1 MIGVAIVL
9 LASFFFCFQNVIVR
23 ILFTEQTILGIW
35 QTGGFVP
42 PSLNHSLL
50 LLLLRMVWVMPLM
63 TVIAQRLYPQ
73 TWSEIHLLGQ
83 PSHRR
88 ILKSAL
94 GCGFLMF
101 LYLVLLYISI
111 SLIPTGIAITLFF
124 TYPVFTALIAWGIL
138 GEKPS
143 ALRWLVIG
151 LVLVGSV
158 LSTPYST
165 DTLTLQTAIGV
176 IMGIA
181 SGLSYAFYTVFA
193 QQTLRHLHPVPFTW
207 ISFGSTLVLSVF
219 SLLIWQIKA
228 ANFFWSALIIG
239 SLLSALFTFVGHL
252 LTNWGIQLIGASR
265 TAIIGATN
273 PALTTLLAGVTI
285 HEVLNGVQIL
295 GIILVT
301 FSVAL
306 LNSDRGRSP
315 SLKDSP

>member
-1 MIGVAIVL
+1 
-9 LASFFFCFQNVIVR
+9 
-23 ILFTEQTILGIW
+23 
-35 QTGGFVP
+35 
-42 PSLNHSLL
+42 
-50 LLLLRMVWVMPLM
+50 MVWVMPLM

-73 TWSEIHLLGQ
+73 TWSEIRLLGQ
-83 PSHRR
+83 KNYRG
-88 ILKSAL
+88 ILRSAL

-151 LVLVGSV
+151 LILVGSV

-207 ISFGSTLVLSVF
+207 ISFGSTLILSVF

-265 TAIIGATN
+265 TAII
-273 PALTTLLAGVTI
+273 
-285 HEVLNGVQIL
+285 
-295 GIILVT
+295 
-301 FSVAL
+301 
-306 LNSDRGRSP
+306 
-315 SLKDSP
+315 